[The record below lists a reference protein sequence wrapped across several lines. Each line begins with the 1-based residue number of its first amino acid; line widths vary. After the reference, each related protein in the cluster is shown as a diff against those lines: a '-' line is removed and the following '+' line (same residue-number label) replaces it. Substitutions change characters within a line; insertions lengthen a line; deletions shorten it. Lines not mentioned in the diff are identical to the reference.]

1 MIFVIG
7 FFLVN
12 LMIIVSAKLKNNT
25 RRRGKNNHKQQ
36 YYTLWNKK
44 IMPYALQL
52 PCFRENKTA
61 PALIC
66 ADAVFPNTLSN
77 ANAVL
82 MAWLAG

>member
-1 MIFVIG
+1 
-7 FFLVN
+7 
-12 LMIIVSAKLKNNT
+12 
-25 RRRGKNNHKQQ
+25 
-36 YYTLWNKK
+36 
-44 IMPYALQL
+44 MPCALQL